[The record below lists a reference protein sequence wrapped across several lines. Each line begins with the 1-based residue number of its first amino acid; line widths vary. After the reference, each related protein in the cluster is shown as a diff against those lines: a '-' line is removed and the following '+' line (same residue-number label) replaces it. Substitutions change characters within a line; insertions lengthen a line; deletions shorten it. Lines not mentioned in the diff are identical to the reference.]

1 MSRSSRQKERRVG
14 KEPSHEDEDDSTAAR
29 TRPLCFE
36 DIMKMRRSKESS
48 QTMKHKD
55 AEEDKNS
62 RREIIENVPIR
73 HESEKTFKDTERISL
88 RNEKQI
94 SVDLARSRFRG
105 KEGPNSHYL
114 REDSYT
120 RSKDK
125 STHEVELLPRAR
137 SRKKEE
143 RASVKEDILV
153 KGNDRRSRELEGK
166 LKSRL
171 SSEVR
176 HKDNREENY
185 KIMHDRSKPVER
197 ARNDLEDK
205 AGKGHPREPDV
216 NERYTERSRGKSERE
231 SKRKHRDIDERD
243 IKDRNMS
250 KKLDPRR
257 VRDSEILDRK
267 ERKELTKSRNDE
279 VNIRRKRSRSR
290 ERGRDRRSISLSPKG
305 HRRIVYNGRKHGESS
320 SSSFKDRSERHHV
333 DVDRTRFLGNGS
345 SNHSHGHGEIASG
358 LGGYSPRKRK
368 TEKAIKTP
376 SPATRSPERKNAG
389 WDIPPTSVKDGFTA
403 SVLHSFQST
412 NQAMP
417 SSAHQ
422 LASAVSAALSTMK
435 PLPVASPNVPPT
447 KTTASIDSIQLTES
461 TRPRRRLYVEN
472 IPASASEKAI
482 VACLNNYLLSSGVNH
497 IQGTQPC
504 ISCIIHKEK
513 GQALVE
519 FLTPEDASAAL
530 SFDGASFSGSL
541 LKIRRPKD
549 FVEVATGDP
558 GETARSD
565 VAAYLMSDV
574 VDDSP
579 HKIFIGGISKVLSS
593 EMLREIASVFG
604 PLKAFHFQA
613 NDDATNRYAF
623 LEYVDQSVTLKAC
636 AGLNGIKLGGQ
647 VLTVVQAVPDP
658 AAMGNSENQS
668 LCAIPDH
675 ARPLLEK
682 PTEVLKLKNVFAP
695 EGFLSLSELEVDEV
709 LEDVRL
715 ECARFG
721 TIKSMNVVKHDSG
734 PCRSTIAEP
743 CVITD
748 DTGPRTGS
756 DDNRIETSE
765 EVADQEAGGVN
776 EIEIPSDANQLK
788 EDGIPATNS
797 SDTNENNLV
806 DDVADNDSPQMAP
819 PDAQVE
825 ISDLTSQRTT
835 DMPTSENPEQLNT
848 VNGDPDNQDN
858 EDADIAQMEDNH
870 LEKKSLVE
878 EELLPEESN
887 WSTRET
893 LEVPEG
899 NMNMESDIIQNGD
912 AKGDD
917 LNIEQVFEPGCVLV
931 EFKRIECSSVAAHSL
946 HGRLFDE
953 RPVTVEYVS
962 LDLYRRKYG
971 G

>member
-1 MSRSSRQKERRVG
+1 MSRSSRQKERHVE
-14 KEPSHEDEDDSTAAR
+14 KEPSYDGEDDGTAAR

-62 RREIIENVPIR
+62 RREVIENVPIW
-73 HESEKTFKDTERISL
+73 HESERTFKDTERFSL

-94 SVDLARSRFRG
+94 SVDLVRSRFRG
-105 KEGPNSHYL
+105 KEEPNSHYS
-114 REDSYT
+114 REDSYA

-137 SRKKEE
+137 SRNKEQ
-143 RASVKEDILV
+143 RASVKEDILM
-153 KGNDRRSRELEGK
+153 KGNDRGSRRLEGK

-176 HKDNREENY
+176 LKDNREENY
-185 KIMHDRSKPVER
+185 KIMHDRSKPVDR
-197 ARNDLEDK
+197 ARKDLEDK

-231 SKRKHRDIDERD
+231 SKRKRRDIDERD

-250 KKLDPRR
+250 KKPDSRR
-257 VRDSEILDRK
+257 ARDSEILERK
-267 ERKELTKSRNDE
+267 ERKELTKSRDDE

-305 HRRIVYNGRKHGESS
+305 HRRPVYNGRKHGESS
-320 SSSFKDRSERHHV
+320 STSFKDRSERHHV
-333 DVDRTRFLGNGS
+333 DPDRTKFPSNGS
-345 SNHSHGHGEIASG
+345 SNHSHGHGEPTSG

-376 SPATRSPERKNAG
+376 SPAKRSPERKNAG
-389 WDIPPTSVKDGFTA
+389 WDIPPTNVKDGFTA

-422 LASAVSAALSTMK
+422 SASAVSAALSTMK
-435 PLPVASPNVPPT
+435 PLPGASPNVPPM

-461 TRPRRRLYVEN
+461 TRPMRRLYVEN

-482 VACLNNYLLSSGVNH
+482 MACLNNYLLSSGVNH
-497 IQGTQPC
+497 IRGTEPC

-530 SFDGASFSGSL
+530 SFDGASFSSSF

-558 GETARSD
+558 GETTRSG
-565 VAAYLMSDV
+565 VAAYSTRDV

-593 EMLREIASVFG
+593 EM
-604 PLKAFHFQA
+604 
-613 NDDATNRYAF
+613 
-623 LEYVDQSVTLKAC
+623 YVDQSVTLKAC

-647 VLTVVQAVPDP
+647 VLTAVQAVPDP
-658 AAMGNSENQS
+658 ESMGNSENQS
-668 LCAIPDH
+668 RCAIPDH

-695 EGFLSLSELEVDEV
+695 EGFLSLSELEVDEI

-721 TIKSMNVVKHDSG
+721 TIKSVNVVKHDTG
-734 PCRSTIAEP
+734 PCPSTISEP
-743 CVITD
+743 CVVPD
-748 DTGPRTGS
+748 DAGQRMEK
-756 DDNRIETSE
+756 DANRIETSE
-765 EVADQEAGGVN
+765 EVACQEPRVVN

-788 EDGIPATNS
+788 EDGVPATHSN
-797 SDTNENNLV
+797 DTNENNLA
-806 DDVADNDSPQMAP
+806 DDAADNDSSQMAP

-825 ISDLTSQRTT
+825 CSDLTSERTT
-835 DMPTSENPEQLNT
+835 DMPTSENPEQLNS
-848 VNGDPDNQDN
+848 VNGDSDNQDN
-858 EDADIAQMEDNH
+858 EDADVAQMEENR

-887 WSTRET
+887 WSMRET
-893 LEVPEG
+893 LEVPKG
-899 NMNMESDIIQNGD
+899 NMNMESDTIQNSD

-917 LNIEQVFEPGCVLV
+917 LMIEQVFEPGCVLV
-931 EFKRIECSSVAAHSL
+931 EFKRAECSGVAAHSL

-953 RPVTVEYVS
+953 RTVMVEYVS
-962 LDLYRRKYG
+962 LDLYRRKFG
-971 G
+971 

>member
-1 MSRSSRQKERRVG
+1 MSRSSRQKERHVE
-14 KEPSHEDEDDSTAAR
+14 KEPAHDGEDDGTAAR

-36 DIMKMRRSKESS
+36 DIMKMRRIKESS

-62 RREIIENVPIR
+62 RREIENVPIR
-73 HESEKTFKDTERISL
+73 HESERTFKDTERSSL

-105 KEGPNSHYL
+105 KEEPTSHYS

-125 STHEVELLPRAR
+125 GTHEVELLPRAR
-137 SRKKEE
+137 SRNKEE
-143 RASVKEDILV
+143 RASVKEDILT
-153 KGNDRRSRELEGK
+153 KGNDRGSRQLEGK

-176 HKDNREENY
+176 FKDDREANY
-185 KIMHDRSKPVER
+185 KIMHDRSRPVER

-205 AGKGHPREPDV
+205 AGKGHPREPHV

-231 SKRKHRDIDERD
+231 SKRKLRDI
-243 IKDRNMS
+243 DRNMS
-250 KKLDPRR
+250 KKLDSRR
-257 VRDSEILDRK
+257 LRGSEIFDRK
-267 ERKELTKSRNDE
+267 ERKELTKSRDDE

-290 ERGRDRRSISLSPKG
+290 ERGRDRKSISLSPKG
-305 HRRIVYNGRKHGESS
+305 HRRQMHNGRKHGELSS
-320 SSSFKDRSERHHV
+320 GSFKDRSERHHV
-333 DVDRTRFLGNGS
+333 DPDRTRFPGNGS
-345 SNHSHGHGEIASG
+345 NNQSQGHGEPTSG

-368 TEKAIKTP
+368 SEKAIKTP
-376 SPATRSPERKNAG
+376 SPAKRSPERKNAG

-417 SSAHQ
+417 SSVHQ
-422 LASAVSAALSTMK
+422 SASAVSAALSMMK
-435 PLPVASPNVPPT
+435 PLPGVSPNVPPA

-461 TRPRRRLYVEN
+461 TRPLRRLYVEN

-482 VACLNNYLLSSGVNH
+482 MACLNNYLLSSGVNY
-497 IQGTQPC
+497 IQGTEPC

-530 SFDGASFSGSL
+530 SFDGASFSSSA

-549 FVEVATGDP
+549 FVDVATGDP
-558 GETARSD
+558 GETARSG

-604 PLKAFHFQA
+604 PLKAFHFQI
-613 NDDATNRYAF
+613 NDDATDRYAF

-647 VLTVVQAVPDP
+647 FLTVVQAVPDP
-658 AAMGNSENQS
+658 ESMGKSENQS
-668 LCAIPDH
+668 LRAIPDH

-682 PTEVLKLKNVFAP
+682 STEVLKLKNVFAP
-695 EGFLSLSELEVDEV
+695 EGFLSLTELELDEI
-709 LEDVRL
+709 LEDIRL

-721 TIKSMNVVKHDSG
+721 AIKSVNVVKHDTG
-734 PCRSTIAEP
+734 PCPSTISEP
-743 CVITD
+743 CVVSD
-748 DTGPRTGS
+748 DTGQRMES

-765 EVADQEAGGVN
+765 EVAVQEAGVVN
-776 EIEIPSDANQLK
+776 EIEIPSDVNQLK
-788 EDGIPATNS
+788 EDGVLAANS
-797 SDTNENNLV
+797 NDTNESNLV
-806 DDVADNDSPQMAP
+806 DDAADNDSTQMAL
-819 PDAQVE
+819 PDAQVVC
-825 ISDLTSQRTT
+825 SDLNSQRTT
-835 DMPTSENPEQLNT
+835 NMRTSENPEQLNI
-848 VNGDPDNQDN
+848 VNGDSDNQEN
-858 EDADIAQMEDNH
+858 EYADIAQMEDNH

-878 EELLPEESN
+878 EELLPEESD
-887 WSTRET
+887 WSRRET
-893 LEVPEG
+893 LEVPKG

-912 AKGDD
+912 AKGED
-917 LNIEQVFEPGCVLV
+917 LDIERVFEPGCVLV
-931 EFKRIECSSVAAHSL
+931 EFKRVECSSVAAHCL

-953 RPVTVEYVS
+953 RTVTVEYVS
-962 LDLYRRKYG
+962 LDLYRRKFG

>member
-1 MSRSSRQKERRVG
+1 MSRSNRQKERQVER
-14 KEPSHEDEDDSTAAR
+14 EPSHDGEDDSTAAR

-62 RREIIENVPIR
+62 RREIIENAPIQ
-73 HESEKTFKDTERISL
+73 HESEKTFKDTECFSL
-88 RNEKQI
+88 RNEKPN
-94 SVDLARSRFRG
+94 SVDLARSRLRG
-105 KEGPNSHYL
+105 KEEANSHYL

-137 SRKKEE
+137 SRNKEE
-143 RASVKEDILV
+143 RASIKEDILV
-153 KGNDRRSRELEGK
+153 KWNDRGSRELEGK
-166 LKSRL
+166 FKSRL
-171 SSEVR
+171 RSEIR

-185 KIMHDRSKPVER
+185 KTMHDRSKPVER

-216 NERYTERSRGKSERE
+216 NERYMERSRGKSERQ

-257 VRDSEILDRK
+257 VRNSEILDRK
-267 ERKELTKSRNDE
+267 ERKELTNSRDDE

-305 HRRIVYNGRKHGESS
+305 HRRLMYNGRKHGELS

-333 DVDRTRFLGNGS
+333 DADRTRFPGNGS
-345 SNHSHGHGEIASG
+345 SNHPHGHGEPTSG

-376 SPATRSPERKNAG
+376 SPAKRSPERKNAG

-435 PLPVASPNVPPT
+435 PLPGASPNVPPT
-447 KTTASIDSIQLTES
+447 KTIASIDSIQLTES
-461 TRPRRRLYVEN
+461 TRPMRRLYVEN

-482 VACLNNYLLSSGVNH
+482 MACLNNYLLSSGVTH
-497 IQGTQPC
+497 ILGTEPC

-530 SFDGASFSGSL
+530 SFDGASFCGSM

-558 GETARSD
+558 GETARSG
-565 VAAYLMSDV
+565 VAAYLTSDV

-579 HKIFIGGISKVLSS
+579 HKIFIGGISEVLSS
-593 EMLREIASVFG
+593 EMIREIASVFG

-613 NDDATNRYAF
+613 NDGTTDRYAF

-675 ARPLLEK
+675 ARPLLKK
-682 PTEVLKLKNVFAP
+682 PTEVLKLKNVFPP
-695 EGFLSLSELEVDEV
+695 EGVLSLSELEVDEI

-721 TIKSMNVVKHDSG
+721 TIKSVNVVKHDTG
-734 PCRSTIAEP
+734 PCPSTISEP
-743 CVITD
+743 CVVSD
-748 DTGPRTGS
+748 DTGQKMGS

-765 EVADQEAGGVN
+765 VVGQEAGIVN
-776 EIEIPSDANQLK
+776 EIEIPSDANQLR
-788 EDGIPATNS
+788 EDGVPATNS
-797 SDTNENNLV
+797 SDANENNLV
-806 DDVADNDSPQMAP
+806 DDVPDSDSPQMAP

-825 ISDLTSQRTT
+825 ISDPTSPRSTDMLTS
-835 DMPTSENPEQLNT
+835 EKPEQLNI
-848 VNGDPDNQDN
+848 VNGDSDNQDDK
-858 EDADIAQMEDNH
+858 DADIAQMEDNN

-887 WSTRET
+887 WSMGET
-893 LEVPEG
+893 LEVPKG
-899 NMNMESDIIQNGD
+899 NMDMGSDISQNSDAEGD
-912 AKGDD
+912 N

-931 EFKRIECSSVAAHSL
+931 EFKRIECSSAAAHSL

-953 RPVTVEYVS
+953 RTVTVEYVS
-962 LDLYRRKYG
+962 LDLYRRKFG